1 MLLLLV
7 DVVAQ
12 DDDDDAINLGGIAI
26 LAGKKDPRVGKA
38 SLVELDRSELR
49 KYSDGANKSRRGLKG
64 KAKVVVGMLSL

>member
-7 DVVAQ
+7 DVVVQ

-26 LAGKKDPRVGKA
+26 LEGKKDLRVGKV

-49 KYSDGANKSRRGLKG
+49 KYSDEEVLIGFGVNKSRR
-64 KAKVVVGMLSL
+64 AH

>member
-7 DVVAQ
+7 DVVVQ

-26 LAGKKDPRVGKA
+26 LEGKKDLRVGKV

-49 KYSDGANKSRRGLKG
+49 KYCDEEVLIGFGVNKSRR
-64 KAKVVVGMLSL
+64 AH